1 MRRTA
6 SSTPPSCS
14 PSAKVRAARIG
25 PTVCE
30 LDGPMPILKMSSA
43 LTDTARPSA
52 AGAGV
57 ELQVDHQ
64 LVGQRLEFARQRVG
78 LQALGKLEPRPGLE
92 QTLARERSARAL
104 GIERDDG
111 HALRGEHARDVAH
124 DAGAVVADEFEL
136 HAAAAARA
144 GGLAGAA
151 FGRHAQTPLPP

>member
-1 MRRTA
+1 MRLTA

-52 AGAGV
+52 VGAG
-57 ELQVDHQ
+57 
-64 LVGQRLEFARQRVG
+64 VG
-78 LQALGKLEPRPGLE
+78 LQALRKLEPRPGLE

-136 HAAAAARA
+136 HAAAAEIGRA
-144 GGLAGAA
+144 
-151 FGRHAQTPLPP
+151 HV